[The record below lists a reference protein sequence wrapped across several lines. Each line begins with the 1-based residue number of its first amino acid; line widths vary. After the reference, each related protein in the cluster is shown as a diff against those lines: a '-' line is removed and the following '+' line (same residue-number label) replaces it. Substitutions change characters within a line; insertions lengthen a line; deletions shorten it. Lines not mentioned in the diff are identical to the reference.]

1 MVALITVTTTV
12 SSATTMIIDL
22 TRVVHFIRPLGFVWR
37 AGNRILTIAAGVVA
51 LLIFFNEPLA
61 NQTRGYIQAI
71 SPIWAAV
78 PVALLF
84 IWPLYRRVL
93 ELEDRVAPM
102 LDIRFEPTPYY
113 LREVTEIDPRSPEDV
128 DQPMYLDFHIVAIGV
143 RNISAQLIN
152 SISIRL
158 DDLYDDRGRRW
169 VGQVPTGLLRPD
181 GKGTFPLRPGEE
193 KIAHVARSSKDWAYG
208 FIEVLLSD
216 GTRVPINFRGTYHLK
231 IGTYAPTIQPC
242 VREFKLWVDRDTD
255 TLKFEP
261 VSPEEK
267 SAVRG

>member
-1 MVALITVTTTV
+1 MV
-12 SSATTMIIDL
+12 
-22 TRVVHFIRPLGFVWR
+22 
-37 AGNRILTIAAGVVA
+37 
-51 LLIFFNEPLA
+51 
-61 NQTRGYIQAI
+61 
-71 SPIWAAV
+71 PI
-78 PVALLF
+78 ALLF

-93 ELEDRVAPM
+93 ELEDRVAPK
-102 LDIRFEPTPYY
+102 LDIRFEPTSYY
-113 LREVTEIDPRSPEDV
+113 LREVSEIDPRSSEEADPPYFLHF
-128 DQPMYLDFHIVAIGV
+128 QLIAIGV
-143 RNISAQLIN
+143 QNISAHWIER
-152 SISIRL
+152 ISIRL
-158 DDLYDDRGRRW
+158 DDLYDDQGKRM
-169 VGQVPTGLLRPD
+169 VGEVPTGLLRPD

>member
-1 MVALITVTTTV
+1 MAALITVTTTV

-22 TRVVHFIRPLGFVWR
+22 SRVVHFIRPLGFVWR
-37 AGNRILTIAAGVVA
+37 AGNRILTIAAAVVA

-78 PVALLF
+78 PIALLF

-113 LREVTEIDPRSPEDV
+113 LREVTEIDPRSPEGV
-128 DQPMYLDFHIVAIGV
+128 DQPIFLHFQLVAIGV
-143 RNISAQLIN
+143 RNISAHWIN

-158 DDLYDDRGRRW
+158 DDLYDDRGRRG

-193 KIAHVARSSKDWAYG
+193 KIAHVARRSEEYASS
-208 FIEVLLSD
+208 FIQVLLFD
-216 GTRVPINFRGTYHLK
+216 GTKVPLDYRTTYYLK
-231 IGTYAPTIQPC
+231 IGAYAPNIQPC
-242 VREFKLWVDRDTD
+242 MRKFKLWVDRDNSNNGE
-255 TLKFEP
+255 LKFEA
-261 VSPEEK
+261 VGPEEV
-267 SAVRG
+267 S